1 MNRHYYISDNLD
13 DLEAVENEL
22 EANGINTEQIH
33 VLSEKVADVE
43 EHHLH
48 EVNSLMKQDVVHSG
62 EIGAVVGVPLAA
74 LILGGAYWLGW
85 HESAAGWVPFIFLA
99 VVVLGFCIWEGGFF
113 GIQVPNAHFRNFKQ
127 MVEAGKHVFFVD
139 VEPNQESVLEQVIEH
154 HPKLTIAGTGTAAP
168 HWTVAWLH
176 RWHQFKR
183 TI

>member
-1 MNRHYYISDNLD
+1 MNRHYYVSDNLD
-13 DLEAVENEL
+13 DLEAVESEL
-22 EANGINTEQIH
+22 EASGINTEQIH

-62 EIGAVVGVPLAA
+62 EIGAAVGVPLAA

-85 HESAAGWVPFIFLA
+85 TETAAGWVPFIFLA
-99 VVVLGFCIWEGGFF
+99 VVVLGFSIWEGGFF

-139 VEPNQESVLEQVIEH
+139 VEPNQESVLERVIGH
-154 HPKLTIAGTGTAAP
+154 HPKLTVAGTGAASP

>member
-13 DLEAVENEL
+13 DLESVENEL
-22 EANGINTEQIH
+22 EASGINSEQIH

-62 EIGAVVGVPLAA
+62 EIGAAIGVPLAA

-113 GIQVPNAHFRNFKQ
+113 GFQVPNAHFRNFKQ
-127 MVEAGKHVFFVD
+127 MVDMGKHVFFVD
-139 VEPNQESVLEQVIEH
+139 VEPSQEPVLERVIER
-154 HPKLTIAGTGTAAP
+154 HPKLTVAGTGTASP

>member
-22 EANGINTEQIH
+22 EASGINSEQIH
-33 VLSEKVADVE
+33 VLSEQVAEVE

-62 EIGAVVGVPLAA
+62 EIGAVIGVPLAA
-74 LILGGAYWLGW
+74 LVLGGAYWLGW

-127 MVEAGKHVFFVD
+127 LVETGKHVFFVD
-139 VEPNQESVLEQVIEH
+139 VEPNQESVLERVIER
-154 HPKLTIAGTGTAAP
+154 HPKLTGAGTGTASP

>member
-13 DLEAVENEL
+13 DLEALETEL

-33 VLSEKVADVE
+33 VLSEQVADVE

-62 EIGAVVGVPLAA
+62 EIGAAVGVPLAA

-85 HESAAGWVPFIFLA
+85 TETAAGWVPFIFLA
-99 VVVLGFCIWEGGFF
+99 IVIFGFCIWEGGFF

-127 MVEAGKHVFFVD
+127 MVEDGKHIFFVD
-139 VEPNQESVLEQVIEH
+139 VDPNQEPVLDRVIEH
-154 HPKLTIAGTGTAAP
+154 HPKLKIAGTGTASP

-176 RWHQFKR
+176 KWHQFKR